1 MKYASSLCVALL
13 LGVTGGAIGS
23 GPARAQQGLD
33 LVKQAVAAQGG
44 AEALRGLKAVSIKVK
59 GRHWEPGQSFAPGGE
74 PRFLGDSDIS
84 VTWDLAK
91 DSARN
96 VWDRS
101 MKYPAVE
108 QLKFTEVVMPE
119 LGSVTDQKGT
129 QAMSGIRVATLLREL
144 DRASPVLMLRAL
156 DAPQS
161 VTALPDQ
168 SLGDATMPAVAFAHR
183 GAKFTILFDRATHLP
198 VAIRTR
204 DDDNIHGDS
213 NYDLVMDDWR
223 GVGGV
228 KVAHARSYQVN
239 GAEVQRLAYEEV
251 TPNPTIAPDTF
262 AVADQYKVAAGTKP
276 AEIPYQW
283 VLRRLFLGRFLDSDQ
298 VVVPAGGSLKLVEL
312 APNVQQVQ
320 GGTANNLIVAMADG
334 LVIFDAPCCETQ
346 SRWVIDAAKAK
357 YPGKPIKYVVLTHHH
372 MDHTGGTRAYV
383 AEGATVVVPDTA
395 RDYFQ
400 KNLALPHAV
409 AADAQQTQQ
418 KPVQVVGV
426 TDQMSLKD
434 SGVEIRLHKISN
446 PHVDGMLIG
455 HVVQPNVVWVTDIWS
470 PGRDAAKTPGAVAL
484 NEAVKKLGITD
495 ATFAGGHGSN
505 AKQSALDGIV
515 ASN

>member
-1 MKYASSLCVALL
+1 
-13 LGVTGGAIGS
+13 
-23 GPARAQQGLD
+23 
-33 LVKQAVAAQGG
+33 
-44 AEALRGLKAVSIKVK
+44 
-59 GRHWEPGQSFAPGGE
+59 
-74 PRFLGDSDIS
+74 
-84 VTWDLAK
+84 
-91 DSARN
+91 
-96 VWDRS
+96 
-101 MKYPAVE
+101 
-108 QLKFTEVVMPE
+108 
-119 LGSVTDQKGT
+119 
-129 QAMSGIRVATLLREL
+129 
-144 DRASPVLMLRAL
+144 
-156 DAPQS
+156 
-161 VTALPDQ
+161 
-168 SLGDATMPAVAFAHR
+168 
-183 GAKFTILFDRATHLP
+183 
-198 VAIRTR
+198 
-204 DDDNIHGDS
+204 
-213 NYDLVMDDWR
+213 
-223 GVGGV
+223 
-228 KVAHARSYQVN
+228 
-239 GAEVQRLAYEEV
+239 
-251 TPNPTIAPDTF
+251 
-262 AVADQYKVAAGTKP
+262 
-276 AEIPYQW
+276 
-283 VLRRLFLGRFLDSDQ
+283 LRRLFLGRFLDSDQ

-334 LVIFDAPCCETQ
+334 LVIFDAPCCEAQ

-395 RDYFQ
+395 RDYVQ
-400 KNLALPHAV
+400 KNLALPRTV

-434 SGVEIRLHKISN
+434 SGVEIRLHKIGN